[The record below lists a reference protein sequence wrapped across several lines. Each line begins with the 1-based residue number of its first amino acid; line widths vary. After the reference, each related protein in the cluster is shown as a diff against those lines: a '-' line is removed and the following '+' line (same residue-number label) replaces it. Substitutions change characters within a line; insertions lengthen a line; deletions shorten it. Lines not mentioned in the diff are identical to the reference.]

1 MRLIMLRQASFE
13 KPSVFRSLS
22 VSMREPD
29 ASIRPAWSRDREQIH
44 LSKLTFADDPVQNG
58 LQLCDADLHVLLA
71 QTDAGLWS
79 HGSRNVSFL
88 WSLPKTH
95 IPARLAA

>member
-1 MRLIMLRQASFE
+1 MLRQASFE

-22 VSMREPD
+22 VSMREAD
-29 ASIRPAWSRDREQIH
+29 ASVTPAWAQDHEQTH
-44 LSKLTFADDPVQNG
+44 LPPPTFADDPVQYG
-58 LQLCDADLHVLLA
+58 LQLHDADLHVLLT

-79 HGSRNVSFL
+79 HGSRNVSLL

-95 IPARLAA
+95 IPAQLAA